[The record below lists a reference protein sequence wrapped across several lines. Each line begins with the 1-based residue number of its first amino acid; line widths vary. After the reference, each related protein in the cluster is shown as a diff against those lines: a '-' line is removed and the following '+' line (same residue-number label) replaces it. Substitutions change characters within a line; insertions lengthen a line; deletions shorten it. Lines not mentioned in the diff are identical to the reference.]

1 MVFRPHAAHTF
12 LTGSSEGWRPVSVDL
27 SGYAGKKVEPAVSYV
42 TDPGTGGRGA
52 FVDNTEF
59 TVGGTAK
66 DSEGFETALGPWA
79 VSGAPVGSPA
89 NSADWSRSRELFH
102 TVAGVTTRDTVLLG
116 FGLEHVP
123 DAAQRARLVADALR
137 ALRR

>member
-1 MVFRPHAAHTF
+1 M
-12 LTGSSEGWRPVSVDL
+12 DL
-27 SGYAGKKVEPAVSYV
+27 SGYAGKKVELALSYV

-52 FVDNTEF
+52 FVDSTEF

-66 DSEGFETALGPWA
+66 DSEGFETALGPWS
-79 VSGAPVGSPA
+79 VSGAPEGSPA
-89 NSADWSRSRELFH
+89 NSADRSRSRELFH
-102 TVAGVTTRDTVLLG
+102 TAAGVTTRDTVLLG